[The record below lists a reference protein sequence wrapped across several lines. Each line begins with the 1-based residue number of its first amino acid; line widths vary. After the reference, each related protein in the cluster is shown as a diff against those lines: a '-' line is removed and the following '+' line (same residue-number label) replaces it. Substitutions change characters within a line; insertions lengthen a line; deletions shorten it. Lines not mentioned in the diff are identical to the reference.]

1 MLTYSTY
8 GQYLPSIKAYLGD
21 PCASNLL
28 MAKDGPLAVYYAPF
42 EWVNPHARV
51 VLVGITPGKTQ
62 AANALAEAKRAMLE
76 RVSDTEVLRR
86 AKATGAFSGAMR
98 PNLVSLLDTVG
109 LHTWLGLNTCQD
121 LFGRSAG
128 LLQTVSVLQFP
139 VFLDGKNYNGTPDPL
154 KHPLLKEMVVQ
165 YFGQTCA
172 RLSEAVFVPLGPVP
186 TRVLAWLTAQ
196 GVLAQNR
203 VLEGLPHPSGANA
216 ERIKYFLGQKARS
229 DLSAKTDPDRLDAA
243 KAALIRAVTNLI
255 TTTRAS

>member
-8 GQYLPSIKAYLGD
+8 GQYLPSIKSYLGD

-28 MAKDGPLAVYYAPF
+28 MAQDGPLAVYYAPF

-62 AANALAEAKRAMLE
+62 AANALAEAKRVMLE

-121 LFGRSAG
+121 LFERSSG
-128 LLQTVSVLQFP
+128 LLQTASVLQFP

-154 KHPLLKEMVVQ
+154 KHPLLREMVVQ
-165 YFGQTCA
+165 HFGQTCA
-172 RLSEAVFVPLGPVP
+172 RLSEAVFVPLGAVP
-186 TRVLAWLTAQ
+186 TRVLAWLTSQ
-196 GVLAQNR
+196 GLLAQNR
-203 VLEGLPHPSGANA
+203 VLDGLPHPSGANA
-216 ERIKYFLGQKARS
+216 ERIKYFLGQKTRS
-229 DLSAKTDPDRLDAA
+229 DLSAKTDPNRLDAA
-243 KAALIRAVTNLI
+243 KAALICAVASFPK
-255 TTTRAS
+255 TTRAS